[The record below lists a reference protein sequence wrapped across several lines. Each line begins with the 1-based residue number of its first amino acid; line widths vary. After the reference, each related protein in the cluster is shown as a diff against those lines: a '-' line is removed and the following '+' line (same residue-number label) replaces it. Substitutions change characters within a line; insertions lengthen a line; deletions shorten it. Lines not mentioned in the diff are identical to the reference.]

1 MELIKQIAIDTNIG
15 IQILNGDEQLAT
27 KVRNFEMVYLPIVVC
42 GKLLFGAKNSNK
54 PLSNQIRYC
63 EFMESAIILNINY
76 LVAEEYAHIRKQLK
90 DKGKPIPENDIWIAA
105 ICLSNQLPLATKD
118 KHFRYIEGLI
128 ILDDLFITE

>member
-1 MELIKQIAIDTNIG
+1 MKQIAIDTNIA
-15 IQILNGDEQLAT
+15 IQILNVDEQLAT

-42 GKLLFGAKNSNK
+42 GELLFGAKNSNR
-54 PLSNQIRYC
+54 PLSNEIRYC
-63 EFMESAIILNINY
+63 EFMESGIILNINF
-76 LVAEEYAHIRKQLK
+76 LVAEEYANIRKQLK